1 MPNAPTGGGRYDD
14 LMVEVMGMVLPI
26 RAPDGPMLVHCDA
39 ARTMK
44 LVSIGSRGA
53 MLESHVANL
62 ESLSDGRELWI
73 PTFNYDYCSSG
84 EFDVG
89 SSVSQVGPITEFYR
103 TQHAVWRTPTPVF
116 SVCGSSDS
124 HQLIDIVAAE
134 IDPFDQS
141 SIFGELVARNGVIV
155 WYGAPFASTTF
166 IHHVERQVGGPV
178 YRYDK
183 RFVGNVTRGE
193 VRSQTTLVYH
203 VRPLGLDLDYGWETL
218 EAAARESGVLRQH
231 ALAPNVMWAS
241 ARDLLDTWVAGLAR
255 DPLHLLS
262 AESRVVVASRLDGLG
277 RPFEIGDFE

>member
-1 MPNAPTGGGRYDD
+1 MPNIFAMALPLTAPQ
-14 LMVEVMGMVLPI
+14 
-26 RAPDGPMLVHCDA
+26 GPVLVHCGA
-39 ARTMK
+39 ARTRQ
-44 LVSIGSRGA
+44 LVARGSRESI
-53 MLESHVANL
+53 LESHVENL
-62 ESLSDGRELWI
+62 ETLADGRELWL

-103 TQHAVWRTPTPVF
+103 TQHAAWRTPTPVF

-124 HQLIDIVAAE
+124 HQPIDIVAAE

-155 WYGAPFASTTF
+155 WYGAPFVSTTF
-166 IHHVERQVGGPV
+166 VHHVERQNGGAV

-183 RFVGNVTRGE
+183 RFRGE
-193 VRSQTTLVYH
+193 VIQDGERAETTLIYQ
-203 VRPLGLDLDYGWETL
+203 VRPLGLDLEYGSVVPER
-218 EAAARESGVLRQH
+218 EARAAGVLHDHEFAQ
-231 ALAPNVMWAS
+231 NVMWAS
-241 ARDLLDTWVAGLAR
+241 ARELFEHWATGLLG

-262 AESRVVVASRLDGLG
+262 KESRSAVEPRLEQLG